1 MKFKYGVV
9 ITGGI
14 ATGKSTVSRM
24 LSYKYKIID
33 ADKIAHEILDSN
45 VELLTQHFGNQII
58 ENNKINR
65 KILGGIVF
73 NDFYKRELL
82 QSLIHPKI
90 RDRIYFESK
99 KEEEKENIYFIDIP
113 LFFESNRKAKIYD
126 VRNVL
131 LVYAEKEMQLRRLMR
146 RDGISRDFALK
157 KIQSQICIE
166 FKKKHS
172 NFVLENTSKLHLEKN
187 LKIILRKIQMKIQ
200 NKNLR

>member
-45 VELLTQHFGNQII
+45 VELLTQHFGNKII

-73 NDFYKRELL
+73 NDYSKKELL
-82 QSLIHPKI
+82 QSLVHPKI

-126 VRNVL
+126 VKDIL
-131 LVYAEKEMQLRRLMR
+131 LVYASHEMQLRRLIK

-157 KIQSQICIE
+157 KIQSQISIE
-166 FKKKHS
+166 FKRNHS
-172 NFVLENTSKLHLEKN
+172 NFVLENINKINLEKN
-187 LKIILRKIQMKIQ
+187 LKIILKQIQ
-200 NKNLR
+200 NKKLIALL

>member
-45 VELLTQHFGNQII
+45 VELLTQHFGNKII

-73 NDFYKRELL
+73 NDYSKKELL
-82 QSLIHPKI
+82 QSLVHPKI
-90 RDRIYFESK
+90 RDRIYFEST

-113 LFFESNRKAKIYD
+113 LFFESNRREKIYD
-126 VRNVL
+126 VKDIL
-131 LVYAEKEMQLRRLMR
+131 LVYASHEMQLRRLMK
-146 RDGISRDFALK
+146 RDGITKDFALK
-157 KIQSQICIE
+157 KIQSQISIE

-172 NFVLENTSKLHLEKN
+172 NFVLENINKINLEKN
-187 LKIILRKIQMKIQ
+187 LKIILKQIQ
-200 NKNLR
+200 NKKLIALL

>member
-33 ADKIAHEILDSN
+33 ADKIAHEVLDSN
-45 VELLTQHFGNQII
+45 VELLTQHFGNKII

-73 NDFYKRELL
+73 NDYSKKELL
-82 QSLIHPKI
+82 QSLVHPKI

-126 VRNVL
+126 VKDIL
-131 LVYAEKEMQLRRLMR
+131 LVYASHEMQLRRLIK

-157 KIQSQICIE
+157 KIQSQISIE
-166 FKKKHS
+166 FKRNHS
-172 NFVLENTSKLHLEKN
+172 NFVLENINKINLEKN
-187 LKIILRKIQMKIQ
+187 LKIILKQIQ
-200 NKNLR
+200 NKKLIALL